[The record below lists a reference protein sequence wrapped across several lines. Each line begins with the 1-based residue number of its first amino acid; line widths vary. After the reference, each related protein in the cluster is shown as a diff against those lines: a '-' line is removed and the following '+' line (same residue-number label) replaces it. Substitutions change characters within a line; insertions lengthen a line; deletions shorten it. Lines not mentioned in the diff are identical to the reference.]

1 MLAWL
6 GSIQTPFDPDKEP
19 EMPRNREL
27 PSDDARDAFELDDD
41 LESEPEP
48 GDFWEEVDDDCPSFG

>member
-1 MLAWL
+1 MA
-6 GSIQTPFDPDKEP
+6 PFDKEP
-19 EMPRNREL
+19 EMPKNRKL
-27 PSDDARDAFELDDD
+27 PSDDAWDAFELDDD